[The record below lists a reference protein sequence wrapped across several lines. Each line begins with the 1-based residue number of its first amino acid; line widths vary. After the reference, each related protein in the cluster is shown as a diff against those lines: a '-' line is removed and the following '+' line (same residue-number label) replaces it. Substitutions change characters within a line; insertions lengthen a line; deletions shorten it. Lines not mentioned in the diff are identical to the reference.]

1 MPRDRSR
8 SPLSRR
14 RRSRSRSRERYRE
27 RHDRESDRRR
37 RDGDRYRRDHTPEK
51 RKERR
56 HGHFSDEHRVKESKG
71 GKSWRDSRSRTPDQI
86 ENVIAQT
93 MQQPKK
99 KKQRP
104 HKQREKWR

>member
-14 RRSRSRSRERYRE
+14 RRSRSRSRERYKE

-56 HGHFSDEHRVKESKG
+56 HRHFSDEHRVKELKG
-71 GKSWRDSRSRTPDQI
+71 GKPWRDSRSRTPDQI

-93 MQQPKK
+93 MQQSKK